1 MNNAGFVLGVD
12 RVGNID
18 DNEIDAMI
26 STNVVGLISVTQ
38 LLVKGE
44 VFCLSLRSDVLLGVP

>member
-26 STNVVGLISVTQ
+26 ATNVVGLISVSQ

-44 VFCLSLRSDVLLGVP
+44 ICCLAS

>member
-1 MNNAGFVLGVD
+1 VNNAGFVLGVD
-12 RVGNID
+12 RVGSID

-26 STNVVGLISVTQ
+26 ATNVVGLVSVTQ

-44 VFCLSLRSDVLLGVP
+44 ICGLASRSDTLSRFP

>member
-26 STNVVGLISVTQ
+26 ATNVVGLISVSQ

-44 VFCLSLRSDVLLGVP
+44 IYFLAS

>member
-1 MNNAGFVLGVD
+1 VNNAGFVLGVD
-12 RVGNID
+12 RVGSID

-26 STNVVGLISVTQ
+26 ATNVVGLISVTQ

-44 VFCLSLRSDVLLGVP
+44 ICCLASGSNVLSRFS